1 VIDAI
6 GPRTK
11 LVAVTHL
18 SNVLGTKVDVKAI
31 CAGARAKG
39 VPVLVD
45 GSQAAVHMPVDVQ
58 DIGCDFYA
66 ITGHKLYGPSGS
78 GAIWIAG
85 AHGRDAP
92 LHRRRRH
99 DPRGHARHRHLQRPA
114 DEVRGR
120 HARHRPA
127 DRAWRRARLHDGSGH
142 GRDRGA

>member
-1 VIDAI
+1 MGRGGRDGDLDPQAVIDAI

-66 ITGHKLYGPSGS
+66 ITGHKLYGPSG
-78 GAIWIAG
+78 
-85 AHGRDAP
+85 
-92 LHRRRRH
+92 
-99 DPRGHARHRHLQRPA
+99 
-114 DEVRGR
+114 
-120 HARHRPA
+120 
-127 DRAWRRARLHDGSGH
+127 RARSGS
-142 GRDRGA
+142 RKSAWPRCAPSSAAAT